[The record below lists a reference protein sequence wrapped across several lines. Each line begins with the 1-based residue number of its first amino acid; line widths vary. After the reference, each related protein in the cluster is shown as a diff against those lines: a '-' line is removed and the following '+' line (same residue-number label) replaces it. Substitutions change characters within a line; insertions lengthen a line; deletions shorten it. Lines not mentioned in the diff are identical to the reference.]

1 MGFALK
7 MIIECVGHGEGCS
20 SLETDMKHIVL
31 LLILAL
37 LVLATSA
44 LAGTTITYS
53 YDAQYRLTRVSYSES
68 QKEFFN
74 YDAAGNLELYVA
86 VTDASFLNSF
96 LLYLTFLENQ
106 TRPLCYRPDYWP
118 DDFRQGL
125 DRVAG

>member
-1 MGFALK
+1 
-7 MIIECVGHGEGCS
+7 
-20 SLETDMKHIVL
+20 MKHKLSV
-31 LLILAL
+31 LILMS

-44 LAGTTITYS
+44 FAGTTITYS